1 MLQLMDSY
9 AATYAVLI
17 IALVECLALSWV
29 YGRLLRLKDWLE
41 KKLSWFDDLYPND
54 GQFNSILYFCLGLLH
69 LLIILVADYR
79 LRQIKGRHQIDA
91 G

>member
-29 YGRLLRLKDWLE
+29 YGRSPRYIKIGLIRIRTSLAFI
-41 KKLSWFDDLYPND
+41 KLFAS
-54 GQFNSILYFCLGLLH
+54 
-69 LLIILVADYR
+69 
-79 LRQIKGRHQIDA
+79 K
-91 G
+91 

>member
-29 YGRLLRLKDWLE
+29 YGRLLPLKDWLDE
-41 KKLSWFDDLYPND
+41 ELNRIENKLSCFM
-54 GQFNSILYFCLGLLH
+54 
-69 LLIILVADYR
+69 
-79 LRQIKGRHQIDA
+79 
-91 G
+91 

>member
-29 YGRLLRLKDWLE
+29 YGTNSLLDTCNANSCQLKRLASKFRR
-41 KKLSWFDDLYPND
+41 
-54 GQFNSILYFCLGLLH
+54 
-69 LLIILVADYR
+69 V
-79 LRQIKGRHQIDA
+79 
-91 G
+91 